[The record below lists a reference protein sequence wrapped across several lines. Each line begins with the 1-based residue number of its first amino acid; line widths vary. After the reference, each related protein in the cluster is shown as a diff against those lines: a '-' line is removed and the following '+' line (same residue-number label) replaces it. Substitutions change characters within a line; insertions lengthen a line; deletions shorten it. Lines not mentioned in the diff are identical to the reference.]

1 MSAVNGKGTQMS
13 SFGQRL
19 REERERLGI
28 KVTDFGT
35 QAGVQKNAQINYE
48 ADRRSP
54 DSNYLSA
61 AAKQGVDIYYVLTG
75 RRTNLGPFHAM
86 SAFFEKKYGPVFEMA
101 RKAAEMEAA
110 IEASFGPQYIPI
122 PVYDAFLAAGNG
134 HLNDTDAVTGSLA
147 FRKDWLNDMGLS
159 RDSAVIATASGDSME
174 PTIHNGDMLLIDL
187 DRTSVPARAREA
199 GDTRPSGIYA
209 VLDDGAA
216 RVKRVELAAPGTFA
230 LLSDNPAFPVEFRP
244 SDSMSIIGRV
254 VWWGHTSRE

>member
-1 MSAVNGKGTQMS
+1 MST
-13 SFGQRL
+13 FGERL
-19 REERERLGI
+19 REERERLGLSQVAFAALLGLG
-28 KVTDFGT
+28 KH
-35 QAGVQKNAQINYE
+35 AQINYE

-75 RRTNLGPFHAM
+75 RRTNLGPIYAV
-86 SAFFEKKYGPVFEMA
+86 SASIDKKYGPIFEMA
-101 RKAAEMEAA
+101 RKAAA
-110 IEASFGPQYIPI
+110 IEAAVDATFGPQYIPI

-134 HLNDTDAVTGSLA
+134 HLNDTAAVTGSLA

-244 SDSMSIIGRV
+244 SESMSIIGRV
-254 VWWGHTSRE
+254 VWWGHTNRD

>member
-1 MSAVNGKGTQMS
+1 MST
-13 SFGQRL
+13 FGERL
-19 REERERLGI
+19 REERERLGLSQVAFAALLGLG
-28 KVTDFGT
+28 KH
-35 QAGVQKNAQINYE
+35 AQINYE

-75 RRTNLGPFHAM
+75 RRTNLGPIYAV
-86 SAFFEKKYGPVFEMA
+86 SASIDKKYGPIFEMA
-101 RKAAEMEAA
+101 RKAAA
-110 IEASFGPQYIPI
+110 IEAAVDATFGPQYIPI

-134 HLNDTDAVTGSLA
+134 HLNDTDAVTSSLA

-159 RDSAVIATASGDSME
+159 RDSAVITTASGDSME

-230 LLSDNPAFPVEFRP
+230 LLSDNPAFLVEFRP
-244 SDSMSIIGRV
+244 SESMSIIGRV
-254 VWWGHTSRE
+254 VWWGHTNRD

>member
-1 MSAVNGKGTQMS
+1 LSTIGE
-13 SFGQRL
+13 RL
-19 REERERLGI
+19 REERQRLGLSQTALAATASVG
-28 KVTDFGT
+28 KHS
-35 QAGVQKNAQINYE
+35 QINYE
-48 ADRRSP
+48 SDRNAP
-54 DSNYLSA
+54 DANYLTA

-75 RRTNLGPFHAM
+75 RRTNLGATYDLMARIDRQH
-86 SAFFEKKYGPVFEMA
+86 GPALEMA

-244 SDSMSIIGRV
+244 SESMSIIGRV
-254 VWWGHTSRE
+254 VWWGHTNRE

>member
-1 MSAVNGKGTQMS
+1 MSAVNMKGTQMS

-28 KVTDFGT
+28 KVTEFGT

-61 AAKQGVDIYYVLTG
+61 AAKQGVDVYYVLTG
-75 RRTNLGPFHAM
+75 QRTNLGPIHAM
-86 SAFFEKKYGPVFEMA
+86 SAIFEKKYGPVFEMA
-101 RKAAEMEAA
+101 RKAAEMQAA
-110 IEASFGPQYIPI
+110 VDATFGPQYIQI
-122 PVYDAFLAAGNG
+122 PVYDAFLAAGDG
-134 HLNDTDAVTGSLA
+134 HLNDTDAVTGSIA
-147 FRKDWLNDMGLS
+147 FRQDWLNDMGLS
-159 RDSAVIATASGDSME
+159 HDSAVIATASGDSME

-187 DRTSVPARAREA
+187 DRTSVSARARAA

-216 RVKRVELAAPGTFA
+216 RVKRVELAAPGTLA
-230 LLSDNPAFPVEFRP
+230 LLSDNPIFPAEFRP
-244 SDSMSIIGRV
+244 SSSVTIIGRV
-254 VWWGHTSRE
+254 VWWGHTALD

>member
-1 MSAVNGKGTQMS
+1 MSAVNMKGTQMG

-75 RRTNLGPFHAM
+75 QRTSLGPFYAM
-86 SAFFEKKYGPVFEMA
+86 SAIFEKKYGPAVALA
-101 RKAAEMEAA
+101 RKTAAMEAA
-110 IEASFGPQYIPI
+110 IDASFGPQYIPI
-122 PVYDAFLAAGNG
+122 PTHDALLAAGNG
-134 HLNDTDAVTGSLA
+134 HLNDTDAVTGHLA
-147 FRKDWLNDMGLS
+147 FRKDLLAEMGVS
-159 RDSAVIATASGDSME
+159 PASVVIATASGDSME

-216 RVKRVELAAPGTFA
+216 RVKRVELAAPGTLA
-230 LLSDNPAFPVEFRP
+230 LLSDNPIFPAEFRP
-244 SDSMSIIGRV
+244 SSSVSIIGRV
-254 VWWGHTSRE
+254 VWWGHTALD

>member
-1 MSAVNGKGTQMS
+1 MST
-13 SFGQRL
+13 FGERL
-19 REERERLGI
+19 REERERLGLSQVAFAALLGLG
-28 KVTDFGT
+28 KH
-35 QAGVQKNAQINYE
+35 AQINYE

-75 RRTNLGPFHAM
+75 RRTNLGPIYAV
-86 SAFFEKKYGPVFEMA
+86 SASIDKKYGPIFEMA
-101 RKAAEMEAA
+101 RKAAA
-110 IEASFGPQYIPI
+110 IEAAVDATFGPQYIPI

-134 HLNDTDAVTGSLA
+134 HLNDTAAVTGSLA

-244 SDSMSIIGRV
+244 SESMSIIGRV
-254 VWWGHTSRE
+254 VWWGHTNRE

>member
-1 MSAVNGKGTQMS
+1 MS

-35 QAGVQKNAQINYE
+35 QAGVRKNAQINYE

-54 DSNYLSA
+54 DSDYLTA
-61 AAKQGVDIYYVLTG
+61 AAKQGVDIFYVLTG
-75 RRTNLGPFHAM
+75 QRTNLGPSYAM
-86 SAFFEKKYGPVFEMA
+86 SAIFEKKYGPIFEMA
-101 RKAAEMEAA
+101 RQAAEVEAVIQA
-110 IEASFGPQYIPI
+110 RFGPQYIPI
-122 PVYDAFLAAGNG
+122 PVYDAFLAAGDG

-187 DRTSVPARAREA
+187 DRTSVPAHAREA

-209 VLDDGAA
+209 ILDDGAA
-216 RVKRVELAAPGTFA
+216 RVKRVELAAPGTLA
-230 LLSDNPAFPVEFRP
+230 LLSDNPTFPAEFRP
-244 SDSMSIIGRV
+244 SSSVSIIGRV
-254 VWWGHTSRE
+254 VWWGHTALA